1 MTRIMGKKRDKLG
14 LVRFHCPECDHRW
27 EGEPGRV
34 VDVPDK
40 SHHPWDYFAECPA
53 CGEEAHQDR
62 REQSWLKAWANATG
76 PRTQEGLE
84 RTAKNL
90 DGHPTPEEARR
101 TRFNAMKHGAFAN
114 TAHYFPAKPGRYPE
128 CDGCPYFHSCG
139 IGGNFACQRK
149 TELFL
154 QHDIAFDA
162 QDPSLLQGLRARM
175 HATVTAIL
183 DMIMQDIIA
192 RGVMLETPA
201 WYYDKDGGFH
211 LAEFEVDHN
220 GNRIIAGDRDPEDW
234 GHGERQLIMEVKEH
248 PLLKRMSEI
257 IKSTGMTLADSGMT
271 MAAQQDRDDIAG
283 HLEGEKGDR
292 QTLLEY
298 QKQQADALSGM
309 QALLDRAA
317 KREAEDPIALE
328 HKQNAD

>member
-1 MTRIMGKKRDKLG
+1 MGKKRDRMD
-14 LVRFHCPECDHRW
+14 LVKFHCPECGHRW
-27 EGEPGRV
+27 EGSPGRV

-40 SHHPWDYFAECPA
+40 SHHPWDYFAECPE

-62 REQSWLKAWANATG
+62 REQALLKAWANASG
-76 PRTQEGLE
+76 PRTAEGLE

-90 DGHPTPEEARR
+90 EGHPTPEEARR
-101 TRFNAMKHGAFAN
+101 TRFNAMKHGAHA
-114 TAHYFPAKPGRYPE
+114 TAARYFPAKPGKYPD
-128 CDGCPYFHSCG
+128 CDGCPYFDTCG
-139 IGGNFACQRK
+139 VGSNWACQRK

-162 QDPSLLQGLRARM
+162 QDPSMLQGLRSQM
-175 HATVTAIL
+175 HAAVTAIMQ
-183 DMIMQDIIA
+183 MIQMDIIQ

-211 LAEFEVDHN
+211 LAEYEIDED
-220 GNRIIAGDRDPEDW
+220 GNRVIAGDRDPEDW
-234 GHGERQLIMEVKEH
+234 GLGERHLIMEVKEH

-271 MAAQQDRDDIAG
+271 VAAQQDRDEISG
-283 HLEGEKGDR
+283 HLEGEKSDR

-298 QKQQADALSGM
+298 QRQQAEALSGM
-309 QALLDRAA
+309 SALLERAS
-317 KREAEDPIALE
+317 KRRDQDPIALE
-328 HKQNAD
+328 HQQNAD